1 MKKKKLKEKRKSGL
15 LKCLSRMVQSRAKW
29 VGLSMCIYSKEFKA
43 SLVDHKYVNQ
53 EGSIGGVKLL

>member
-1 MKKKKLKEKRKSGL
+1 MLIQDGAK
-15 LKCLSRMVQSRAKW
+15 SRAKW